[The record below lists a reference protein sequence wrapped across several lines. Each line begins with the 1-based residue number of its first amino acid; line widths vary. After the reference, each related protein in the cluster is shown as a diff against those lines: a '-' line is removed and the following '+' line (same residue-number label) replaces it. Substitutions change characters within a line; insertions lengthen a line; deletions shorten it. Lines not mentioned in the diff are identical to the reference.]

1 MARTNVALR
10 RQLTRDPDGAVGRD
24 LRRRGLRVQNRGR
37 TLAPV
42 KDGHLRNSI
51 TTTDPRPHPLGQVV
65 GIGSNLRYS
74 RAVHNGS
81 GSSDAP
87 RSWRIAHSRGHVIPA
102 RPYLVN
108 ALPAASG

>member
-1 MARTNVALR
+1 MARTNTTLR
-10 RQLTRDPDGAVGRD
+10 RELTRGANGAVGKD
-24 LRRRGLRVQNRGR
+24 LRRRALRVQNRSR
-37 TLAPV
+37 TLCPV
-42 KDGHLRNSI
+42 RDGHLRNSI
-51 TTTDPRPHPLGQVV
+51 ETTDPRPHPLGQVV
-65 GIGSNLRYS
+65 AIGSNKSYS

-108 ALPAASG
+108 ALPAMRG